1 MKSYKELMDEMVILD
16 LPKARKNR
24 MFKKS
29 GDEKRIEHLI
39 SRLMLSN
46 YVNLKWRLDSSGY
59 EFSVDDAYQK
69 TTYYKDDTILGT
81 LEAAMKKLRIKE

>member
-1 MKSYKELMDEMVILD
+1 MKSYKELMDEMVVLD
-16 LPKARKNR
+16 LPKARKNN

-46 YVNLKWRLDSSGY
+46 YVNLKWRLSSDGY
-59 EFSVDDAYQK
+59 EFSVDDAYRK
-69 TTYYKDDTILGT
+69 TTYYHGETILQT

>member
-1 MKSYKELMDEMVILD
+1 MKSYKELMDEMVVLD
-16 LPKARKNR
+16 LPKARKNN

-39 SRLMLSN
+39 SRLLVSN
-46 YVNLKWRLDSSGY
+46 YVNMKWRLDSSGY
-59 EFSVDDAYQK
+59 EFSVDDAYRK
-69 TTYYKDDTILGT
+69 TTYYKGDTILQT